1 MAYMNFSWIIE
12 ETLAGAAGPT
22 TNRDITFLK
31 LQEIKA
37 VIRME
42 EQTISTDPWGFE
54 ELYEPVR
61 DFGAPDME
69 QIDRMVRFIE
79 DQIENWEHP
88 IVVTCAAGV
97 GRTGTVLACYF
108 VNSGYEPQA
117 AIDYIRLLRPGSI
130 QVREQEEA
138 VHRFAEFVAAKEIT
152 PNPNEERISS

>member
-31 LQEIKA
+31 LQEIQA

-54 ELYEPVR
+54 ELYEPVA

-69 QIDRMVRFIE
+69 QIHRMVKFIE

-130 QVREQEEA
+130 EAKEQEAA
-138 VHRFAEFVAAKEIT
+138 VHKYAEFVVV
-152 PNPNEERISS
+152 NGR

>member
-1 MAYMNFSWIIE
+1 MRP
-12 ETLAGAAGPT
+12 GPT

-69 QIDRMVRFIE
+69 QIDRMVKFIE
-79 DQIENWEHP
+79 NQIENWEHP

-108 VNSGYEPQA
+108 VNSGYEPQSGHRLYPA
-117 AIDYIRLLRPGSI
+117 AEAGIDPGQRARGGGAPIR
-130 QVREQEEA
+130 
-138 VHRFAEFVAAKEIT
+138 
-152 PNPNEERISS
+152 